1 MRTTRKSISGRFF
14 DPQFQEK
21 FFFLQFRNSN
31 IEKLRSLDKIFLVLS
46 ILFFRK
52 NKAKFFHTNQHFFTA
67 SHVSLKFFFN
77 LFLLE
82 NSCSTTPRGKI
93 PSLPDSSP
101 QKQADAKL
109 LHLEVVL
116 WAEKGYHQCKHL
128 TDIPVHS

>member
-21 FFFLQFRNSN
+21 FFFYSSEISN
-31 IEKLRSLDKIFLVLS
+31 IEKLRSLDKILLVLS

-67 SHVSLKFFFN
+67 SHVSLEIFFN